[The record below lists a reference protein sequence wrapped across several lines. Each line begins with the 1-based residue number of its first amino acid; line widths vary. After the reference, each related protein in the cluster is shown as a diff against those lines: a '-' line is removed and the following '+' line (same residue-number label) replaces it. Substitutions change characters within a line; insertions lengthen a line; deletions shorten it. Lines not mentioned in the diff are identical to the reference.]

1 MWGALATLGGAY
13 LGYRGTK
20 QTNVAS
26 AQQAAQA
33 QQFSQDSAREQM
45 AFQERMSN
53 TAIQRRMADL
63 KAGGL
68 NPILAGQHDAS
79 SPAGSS
85 AQGQQPSVLQN
96 KMAFAAQMANSAAN
110 TKNILAQANLTN
122 KKAEVI
128 SPAGTAA
135 SWLENLLTEFEDMQI
150 DPTDN
155 SALAAKLN
163 NRNAETENYKSLQKR
178 FTRARRSKGRG
189 SKPTKFTRQ
198 QNSKSKSFWNNLRIM
213 GIR

>member
-1 MWGALATLGGAY
+1 MWGALAALGGAY

-26 AQQAAQA
+26 AQQAAAA
-33 QQFSQDSAREQM
+33 QEFSQASADKQM

-79 SPAGSS
+79 SPSGSS

-110 TKNILAQANLTN
+110 TQKTVAEARLLTA
-122 KKAEVI
+122 KIPKAETMETFWDKLRDMAQ
-128 SPAGTAA
+128 SAGQ
-135 SWLENLLTEFEDMQI
+135 SLSEINRIGKRMRNHPDWNKPIWKRDLDDKLFGEDYSTRPKYWFQMGDDI
-150 DPTDN
+150 GTDN
-155 SALAAKLN
+155 YGA
-163 NRNAETENYKSLQKR
+163 YK
-178 FTRARRSKGRG
+178 
-189 SKPTKFTRQ
+189 
-198 QNSKSKSFWNNLRIM
+198 
-213 GIR
+213 